1 MKKISLLQ
9 FRPIC
14 RMIVYVVKERNQI
27 FLMKIYLVQQT
38 RRPEKS
44 WYPLRFHGI
53 VLSNLFFVSNN
64 GNTVNKENYCRYL
77 RKELFPAIEQV
88 VKRDDW
94 IFAQDEA
101 PSH

>member
-1 MKKISLLQ
+1 MKIS
-9 FRPIC
+9 
-14 RMIVYVVKERNQI
+14 
-27 FLMKIYLVQQT
+27 LVQQT

-101 PSH
+101 PSHWSHLEQDFLKQRKGIKGFVPQMKAVEEK